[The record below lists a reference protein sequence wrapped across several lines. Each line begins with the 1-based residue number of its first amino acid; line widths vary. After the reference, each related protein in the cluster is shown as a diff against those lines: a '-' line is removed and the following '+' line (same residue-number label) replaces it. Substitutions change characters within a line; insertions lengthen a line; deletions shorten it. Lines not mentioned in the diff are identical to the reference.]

1 MYITVSFLYFLVS
14 FYTEAQLWAERLGI
28 PCNAQHVRKLPRQY
42 VCSQHYSV
50 WFHVCRKT
58 TSGQNGSS
66 KCTYIDLIPHSALHR
81 EEIYKIT
88 ISWSLKNML
97 QNVHNLTKPRTYSN
111 WVRHFLTFSHLSSP
125 VITNR
130 NQHFSERRHLLSPW
144 LCKWKCFWWRT
155 QKHQPSKFFPKVWS
169 VAVSNKIASIGQSYK
184 TESTEKEIVW
194 QNLDQRECTL
204 KT

>member
-1 MYITVSFLYFLVS
+1 MHSMLENCLGSTYAASITQSDFTSAKKPLLDRMAVPNVCTSISYPIQLYIVKKYIRSPFLD
-14 FYTEAQLWAERLGI
+14 
-28 PCNAQHVRKLPRQY
+28 P
-42 VCSQHYSV
+42 
-50 WFHVCRKT
+50 
-58 TSGQNGSS
+58 
-66 KCTYIDLIPHSALHR
+66 
-81 EEIYKIT
+81 YKNI
-88 ISWSLKNML
+88 L